1 MADTVTMKESEKK
14 SSLICKAAVFLCF
27 KVDAYES
34 EVLPALCKET
44 HGKKAY

>member
-27 KVDAYES
+27 KGGVYES
-34 EVLPALCKET
+34 EVLPALCRET
-44 HGKKAY
+44 QGKKAY